1 MTRFVQLA
9 QAKRNVFTQRENAW
23 GRFRLS
29 QQKVSLA
36 VFLALI
42 FSALAYL
49 ALINNVSTGG
59 FQLKDLEQRIDQLKV
74 ENRKLELEATKLEA
88 MNTLVAASEQLELT
102 QADKVEYLEVT
113 SPVVALGR

>member
-9 QAKRNVFTQRENAW
+9 QAKRNVLTQRQNFW
-23 GRFRLS
+23 SRFRLN
-29 QQKVSLA
+29 QQKASLA

-59 FQLKDLEQRIDQLKV
+59 FELKGLEQKIEQLKE
-74 ENRKLELEATKLEA
+74 ENSKLELEATKLEA
-88 MNTLVAASEQLELT
+88 MNTIAAASEQLQLT

-113 SPVVALGR
+113 SPVVALSR